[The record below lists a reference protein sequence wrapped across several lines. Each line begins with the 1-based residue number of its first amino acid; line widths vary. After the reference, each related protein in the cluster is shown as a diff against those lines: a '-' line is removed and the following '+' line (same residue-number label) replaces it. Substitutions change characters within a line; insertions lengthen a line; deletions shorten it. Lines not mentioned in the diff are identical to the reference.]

1 MSLSSYKVRTSI
13 AVSDIARAAEF
24 YEARLGLPKVEE
36 QPDDSRIYACGGD
49 TSLHV
54 YASPAHAG
62 KATATLAT
70 WYVSDLGQVVDELTA
85 RGVTFERYD
94 DPALETDEKG
104 VHELGDGRVAWF
116 KDPDGNTFALEQ
128 EIGSEPA

>member
-1 MSLSSYKVRTSI
+1 MSLSSYRVRPSI
-13 AVSDIARAAEF
+13 AVSDLARAADF
-24 YEARLGLPKVEE
+24 YEGKLGLSASEE
-36 QPDDSRIYACGGD
+36 HGDDSRIYACGGD

-62 KATATLAT
+62 KATATVAT
-70 WYVSDLGQVVDELTA
+70 WHVPDLQQVVDELSS

-94 DPALETDEKG
+94 DPSLETDERG
-104 VHELGDGRVAWF
+104 IHEIGDGRVAWL

-128 EIGSEPA
+128 